1 MPWDIVSVKIY
12 PHMFS
17 TSPRY

>member
-1 MPWDIVSVKIY
+1 MPWDIVGVKIY
-12 PHMFS
+12 SHMFS